1 MKISK
6 VAISLRG
13 RASPSAG
20 AKKAWMNNPQWPCT
34 RDPTLVKAA
43 SQMRHHEV
51 REKLHEIFF
60 ATEWG
65 NVSSKISI
73 SAFS

>member
-6 VAISLRG
+6 VAILRRG

-20 AKKAWMNNPQWPCT
+20 AKKAWMKNSQWPCT

-60 ATEWG
+60 ATECG
-65 NVSSKISI
+65 DVLSKISTFV
-73 SAFS
+73 FS